1 MCIAPVFQPNH
12 SGLSYIAWGVFNLN
26 LAMVPYFRTVE
37 KVVLHAKLATSSLPL
52 GCRQSVN
59 YSDIFYLS
67 FHSKGQRLS

>member
-1 MCIAPVFQPNH
+1 MRIAPVFQPNH
-12 SGLSYIAWGVFNLN
+12 SGLSYIAWRVFNLN

-67 FHSKGQRLS
+67 FHPKGQRLS